1 MSKGWPHRLATL
13 VCQLPLNP
21 AIKLRVWA
29 GDSTDSCI
37 SSELG
42 ISTAMQRFVF
52 WTLTLSLGNGLL
64 QWALKHPGKEEFRR
78 GMAWSRVNA
87 QVSVSVW
94 FGSPWAHTAF
104 RKRWPKMSPRI
115 DTWRVDPSIDPH
127 WFASVANTSDAK
139 DGRLGFQFIQE
150 HVVRE
155 HRVYRKH
162 SNAACVL
169 CFCC

>member
-1 MSKGWPHRLATL
+1 VHVVIIWRRWPLRLSTL
-13 VCQLPLNP
+13 VCQLP
-21 AIKLRVWA
+21 VWA

-64 QWALKHPGKEEFRR
+64 QWALKHPGKEELRR

-94 FGSPWAHTAF
+94 FGSPWAHNAQGLHQTHRAPGSGTA
-104 RKRWPKMSPRI
+104 
-115 DTWRVDPSIDPH
+115 H
-127 WFASVANTSDAK
+127 
-139 DGRLGFQFIQE
+139 RLAVQ
-150 HVVRE
+150 
-155 HRVYRKH
+155 
-162 SNAACVL
+162 
-169 CFCC
+169 